1 MHMHAFEKVQYVGQS
16 SVQDRAVCVCACALL
31 RDALPTHYFT
41 CDRESVCVSFGRL
54 TSIVRTVYTVD
65 VNVTVFGPRLRSA
78 GVIAAQ
84 YLFLPNAAP
93 QI

>member
-41 CDRESVCVSFGRL
+41 CDRESVCVCHL
-54 TSIVRTVYTVD
+54 AV
-65 VNVTVFGPRLRSA
+65 
-78 GVIAAQ
+78 
-84 YLFLPNAAP
+84 
-93 QI
+93 